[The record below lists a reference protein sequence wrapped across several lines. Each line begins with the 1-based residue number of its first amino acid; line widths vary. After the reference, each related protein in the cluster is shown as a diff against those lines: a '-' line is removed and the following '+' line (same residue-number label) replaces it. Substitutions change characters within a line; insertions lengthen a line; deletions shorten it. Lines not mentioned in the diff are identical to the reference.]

1 MAEDLNVPQQSM
13 TIFDDGSFFQ
23 SPLFTSLLLA
33 TVTLIVGYVTYR
45 IYKLQQKQVDRDAA
59 TIIYLQI
66 KEFES
71 RVNELH
77 RQEDQFGINV
87 LTKPFIREDS
97 WSAYKSRIIKNIA
110 QRFYTHTI
118 YHIFYK

>member
-13 TIFDDGSFFQ
+13 TIFNDGSFFQ

-71 RVNELH
+71 RKVGLMNYTDKNFVKTFMPLKKKK
-77 RQEDQFGINV
+77 QEPN
-87 LTKPFIREDS
+87 KES
-97 WSAYKSRIIKNIA
+97 WLK
-110 QRFYTHTI
+110 
-118 YHIFYK
+118 